1 MRNIKEHANRL
12 VQVLK
17 SQPDEERKKGLEA
30 LYSLAVNALQ
40 KSPPD
45 ADTALYIINN
55 AKALRI
61 PFQGLDYLKAEAFLS
76 LGRQAEALEYLKEEL
91 RWFPDHVQAQ
101 ALLEQLGG
109 VVRNTPG
116 ALDTTSFSALYQV
129 IKPFTMVG
137 DKRLQALYTHTRRIL
152 QSGLAGNVVEC
163 GVAGGGTSGLLA
175 ALLGE
180 MAPQNMRLFCCDSFS
195 GMPDPTAHDKHNG
208 QEANDTGWGA
218 GTCSAPESSVQ
229 SLCEQ
234 LGVLDRI
241 TIVKGYFEDT
251 LPAWKD
257 IIGPIAL
264 LHADGD
270 WYSSTKAIFENLYDQ
285 VLPGAYIQ
293 VDDYGYWE
301 GCRLALDEF
310 FAARNM
316 AVKLYPIDATGVYF
330 FKPE

>member
-1 MRNIKEHANRL
+1 
-12 VQVLK
+12 
-17 SQPDEERKKGLEA
+17 
-30 LYSLAVNALQ
+30 
-40 KSPPD
+40 
-45 ADTALYIINN
+45 
-55 AKALRI
+55 
-61 PFQGLDYLKAEAFLS
+61 
-76 LGRQAEALEYLKEEL
+76 
-91 RWFPDHVQAQ
+91 
-101 ALLEQLGG
+101 
-109 VVRNTPG
+109 
-116 ALDTTSFSALYQV
+116 
-129 IKPFTMVG
+129 MVG

-152 QSGLAGNVVEC
+152 QSGLFGNFVEC

-180 MAPQNMRLFCCDSFS
+180 MAPQSMRLFCCDSFS
-195 GMPDPTAHDKHNG
+195 GMPDPTVYDKHNG

-234 LGVLDRI
+234 LGVLDRV

-251 LPAWKD
+251 LPVWKD
-257 IIGPIAL
+257 TIGPIAL

-293 VDDYGYWE
+293 VDDYGHWE

-316 AVKLYPIDATGVYF
+316 TIRLHPIDATGVYF
-330 FKPE
+330 FKPGERLRARPAWRFLLSLLKQLQ